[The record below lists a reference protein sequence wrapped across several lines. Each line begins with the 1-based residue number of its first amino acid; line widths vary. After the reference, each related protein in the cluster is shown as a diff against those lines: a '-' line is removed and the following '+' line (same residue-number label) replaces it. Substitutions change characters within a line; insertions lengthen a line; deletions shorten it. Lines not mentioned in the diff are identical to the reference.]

1 MIKNSL
7 PRQSVGV
14 SELLSLLP
22 EDLLDRLSEKFKA
35 DKWVQKLRSD
45 VIFKLVLYSVLHSE
59 RISLR
64 LMALYYSQPQFQAFA
79 QVAGQTAHNSIRDRL
94 RTVPLGY
101 FASLYDGFYQ
111 QAAALYGE
119 SEMEHKYHLRRYDS
133 TLIATYAH
141 LLDGMRVGNSAR
153 NKVQAKFSFE
163 FKDDFLLRAQF
174 FSLQKYLSEETAL
187 AQVVSQSDL
196 QANEVAVF
204 DRGLKSRAFFQQCQ
218 EQHKLFITRAKED
231 LRYVLLKEHHVP
243 APDPNEPLTVQLD
256 AQVQL
261 FASGYKVQQ
270 ITLRLIRVLDPKGK
284 ILIFITNIPPHELT
298 ALQVAALYRKRWD
311 IEVLFRFLKQEMN
324 LKHLVCNDPNAI
336 AVVLY
341 CTLIAA
347 SMILIFKKKNNIKSF
362 KTAKIL
368 FVNELI
374 NDIIYEA
381 LQSEDGILLLKK
393 ITKPPNRNQT

>member
-1 MIKNSL
+1 MQRNTL
-7 PRQSVGV
+7 TRQSVGV
-14 SELLSLLP
+14 SELLTLIRQ
-22 EDLLDRLSEKFKA
+22 DQLDRLSEKFEA
-35 DKWVQKLRSD
+35 DKWVQKLKSD
-45 VIFKLVLYSVLHSE
+45 VVFKLVLYSVLHSE
-59 RISLR
+59 RLSLR

-79 QVAGQTAHNSIRDRL
+79 RVAGETAHNSIRDRL
-94 RTVPLGY
+94 RTIRLDY
-101 FASLYDGFYQ
+101 FASLYEDFYQ
-111 QAAALYGE
+111 QSAALYGE
-119 SEMEHKYHLRRYDS
+119 RELEHKYHLRRYDS

-153 NKVQAKFSFE
+153 NKVQAKFSVE

-187 AQVVSQSDL
+187 AQVISQSDL

-231 LRYVLLKEHHVP
+231 LRYVLLKEHQLS
-243 APDPNEPLTVQLD
+243 APDPEEPLVVQLD

-261 FASGYKVQQ
+261 FSSGYKVQQ
-270 ITLRLIRVLDPKGK
+270 MSLRLIRLLDPKGK
-284 ILIFITNIPPHELT
+284 TLIFITNIPPHELT
-298 ALQVAALYRKRWD
+298 PLQVAALYRKRWD

-324 LKHLVCNDPNAI
+324 LKQLVCNDPNAI

-347 SMILIFKKKNNIKSF
+347 SMILIFKKKNNISSF
-362 KTAKIL
+362 KIAKIL
-368 FVNELI
+368 FVNELV

-381 LQSEDGILLLKK
+381 LQSESGIQLLKK
-393 ITKPPNRNQT
+393 ITKPPNRMLS